1 MNARV
6 WHGYTT
12 PAHADAY
19 EAMLKPEL
27 LPGVSKVPG
36 YRGSYLLRRALGS
49 EVEFMTVMLWESI
62 DAIKAVAGED
72 YETAVIPEARR
83 QHLSRYD
90 AKSAHYQV
98 ASVNGIPL

>member
-1 MNARV
+1 MIARV

-27 LPGVSKVPG
+27 LPGLSKVRG
-36 YRGSYLLRRALGS
+36 YRGSYLLRRPLDS
-49 EVEFMTVMLWESI
+49 EVEFVTVILWESI
-62 DAIKAVAGED
+62 DAIQAVAGQD
-72 YETAVIPEARR
+72 YETAVIPQERR

-90 AKSAHYQV
+90 ARAAHYEV